1 MKIIKLSNR
10 FALYKEGYTHALR
23 YDRWDPK
30 IAAIEVALAVMLG
43 DRFYNTNQAAWR
55 GTFGS
60 KRDPK
65 TGYKPYFIAVR
76 NESHLTMSLL
86 KAQQD
91 SSK

>member
-1 MKIIKLSNR
+1 MKVIKLHPR
-10 FALYKEGYTHALR
+10 FKLYQDGYTHAIR
-23 YDRWDPK
+23 WDHWDPK

-43 DRFYNTNQAAWR
+43 SRFYNTKQAAWR

-65 TGYKPYFIAVR
+65 TGYKRYFIAVR
-76 NESHLTMSLL
+76 NESHLTMALL